1 MNNYPTPQPGI
12 IMFPTREPRLTNF
25 RSKESRPL
33 TVSEI
38 YDGIFRSAFHP
49 MFYADKEGHILRFN
63 QKFCKLFEYS
73 ETEMPDVARTQLLEI
88 HDMAFLDFI
97 AQRTDKGL
105 AIAEITGIKKSGKRF
120 PCRISSVI
128 YNSDEGTQ
136 RILNTLV
143 DISDDLSARWNIGED
158 SLP

>member
-1 MNNYPTPQPGI
+1 MTSQESFTT
-12 IMFPTREPRLTNF
+12 FPTKEPSFYNF
-25 RSKESRPL
+25 RTKENKPFTASQ
-33 TVSEI
+33 I
-38 YDGIFRSAFHP
+38 YDAVFKSAFHA

-73 ETEMPDVARTQLLEI
+73 VTEMKDMARNQLLEI
-88 HDMAFLDFI
+88 HDKPFIDFI
-97 AQRTDKGL
+97 NERSDKGL

-128 YNSDEGTQ
+128 YNSDYGNK

-143 DISDDLSARWNIGED
+143 DISDDLSARWDIGG
-158 SLP
+158 

>member
-1 MNNYPTPQPGI
+1 
-12 IMFPTREPRLTNF
+12 MFPTTEPSFYNF
-25 RSKESRPL
+25 RTKENKPFTASQ
-33 TVSEI
+33 I
-38 YDGIFRSAFHP
+38 YDAVFKSAFHA

-73 ETEMPDVARTQLLEI
+73 VTEMKDMERNQLLEI
-88 HDMAFLDFI
+88 HDKPFIDFI
-97 AQRTDKGL
+97 NERSDKGL

-128 YNSDEGTQ
+128 YNSDYGNK

-143 DISDDLSARWNIGED
+143 DISDDLSARWDIRG
-158 SLP
+158 